1 MANRVYRCPACGGEL
16 EWSPSAQKLRC
27 PYCGSEFELSDFDK
41 KEEGIG
47 QELDSDAYEKGEEA
61 GDAGYE
67 SVSDAT
73 DDSAV
78 DPRDLRVY
86 RCRNCGAE
94 IITDKTTMATAC
106 AFCNSPVVLTEQL
119 DTEFRPKWI
128 LPFRVE
134 RNRVEKIYMDY
145 VKSRP
150 FTPKEFMTRAQIEK
164 IKGIYIPFW
173 MYHMDLRGA
182 LEATGE
188 ILTTTSD
195 KDYVYTHHQV
205 YRIIRDGLLTIDK
218 LPVDASSKTPD
229 DAMDSIEPF
238 DYSDLKPFRMS
249 YMAGF
254 LAERYDEDMEKCGE
268 RAMVRARNTVEQK
281 LASTISGYT
290 SLQIA
295 SRTVQPVPGHE
306 MRAEYTMLPVY
317 LLFTK
322 YHGQDYLFAVNGQTG
337 KAVGNVPISKT
348 KAALFCGPLFAIL
361 FIIFSF
367 LTYCFF

>member
-27 PYCGSEFELSDFDK
+27 PYCGSEFDLSEFDR

-47 QELDSDAYEKGEEA
+47 QELDSDDYEKGE
-61 GDAGYE
+61 DAGAAGHT
-67 SVSDAT
+67 STSDAT

-78 DPRDLRVY
+78 NPQDLRVY

-94 IITDKTTMATAC
+94 IITDKTTMATSC

-128 LPFRVE
+128 LPFRIE
-134 RNRVEKIYMDY
+134 RKRVEQIYLDY

-150 FTPKEFMTRAQIEK
+150 FTPKEFTSRAQIEK

-173 MYHMDLRGA
+173 MYHMDLSGS
-182 LEATGE
+182 LDATGE
-188 ILTTTSD
+188 TVMTTSD
-195 KDYVYTHHQV
+195 RDYVYTHHKV
-205 YRIIRDGLLTIDK
+205 FHIVRNGIVNIDK
-218 LPVDASSKTPD
+218 LPVDASSKTPN

-238 DYSDLKPFRMS
+238 DYNDLKPFRMS

-254 LAERYDEDMEKCGE
+254 LAERYDEDMQQCRD

-281 LASTISGYT
+281 LASTISGYSSLHVT
-290 SLQIA
+290 STNIEPLPGK
-295 SRTVQPVPGHE
+295 PV
-306 MRAEYTMLPVY
+306 RAEYAMLPVY

-322 YHGQDYLFAVNGQTG
+322 YLGRDYLFAVNGQTG
-337 KAVGNVPISKT
+337 KAIGNVPVSKT
-348 KAALFCGPLFAIL
+348 RAALFCAPLFGIL
-361 FIIFSF
+361 FVLFSAIA
-367 LTYCFF
+367 YMFF